1 MNRRALVYSLIL
13 VVLVTIGL
21 AACTP
26 PGEGEE
32 DAAAPGSEQQ
42 ANSGGATSTPATS
55 PTPAPTTDL
64 SSLLEEEESPQVPVV
79 DIAGG
84 VSGIG
89 AVEARRD
96 ANLVFTVNG
105 TVQDVYVEEGTVVTQ
120 GQVLAILDVRVFE
133 HEMDRAEAGV
143 TIAQAQKSAL
153 SEAPRAADV
162 QAANAQIR
170 QAEAGLARLQQ
181 LPEEIDLRA
190 AQASLKAAE
199 INLQSTRDKL
209 SHQKI
214 QAELQ
219 VRQAAYQLTQAQ
231 WQYALAQR
239 YWEHADEEGTNPV
252 QPSSKDMTGADITN
266 DLSEGQEAQYRVQY
280 EQAKAAMELAEESF
294 NQALVVAEGARKSE
308 VTGVQAAE
316 QQVVQAQIQLEKV
329 AQGANENEIA
339 QAQAG
344 VDLAVANRA
353 RLYPDP
359 TESQIIIAD
368 AQIRQAE
375 SALELAHL
383 NREYAELRAP
393 FEGIVSEVN
402 IDPGD
407 PGMSA
412 RDAAIKVVDMENM
425 YIDVDI
431 SDVDISSVNI
441 GQEASAYADAL
452 PGKLFTGDVSYI
464 APMATVSGNVRT
476 YEVRIQLDDTQGL
489 RPGMSVRV
497 EIDTSD
503 STG

>member
-1 MNRRALVYSLIL
+1 MNHRVLAISFVLGLLVA
-13 VVLVTIGL
+13 IGL
-21 AACTP
+21 AACGAA
-26 PGEGEE
+26 PGEGTTQGGEKQASTEE
-32 DAAAPGSEQQ
+32 TPEP
-42 ANSGGATSTPATS
+42 TTPAVRPTA
-55 PTPAPTTDL
+55 TPAPDL
-64 SSLLEEEESPQVPVV
+64 SSLLGEETSEMPVI

-96 ANLVFTVNG
+96 ADLVFPVNG
-105 TVQDVYVEEGTVVTQ
+105 TIQEVYVEEGSIVTP
-120 GQVLAILDVRVFE
+120 GQLLAILDVRVFE
-133 HEMDRAEAGV
+133 HEMNRAEAGL
-143 TIAQAQKSAL
+143 TIAHANKDAL
-153 SEAPRAADV
+153 SEPPRAADI

-170 QAEAGLARLQQ
+170 QAEAGITRLQQ
-181 LPEEIDLRA
+181 LPEEVDLRA
-190 AQASLKAAE
+190 AQASLEAAR
-199 INLQSTRDKL
+199 INLQATRDSL
-209 SHQKI
+209 SHQKT

-239 YWEHADEEGTNPV
+239 YWEHADEEGTSPV
-252 QPSSKDMTGADITN
+252 QPTSKDPMTGRDITN
-266 DLSEGQEAQYRVQY
+266 DISEGQEAQYRVQY
-280 EQAKAAMELAEESF
+280 EQAKASMELAEESF

-316 QQVVQAQIQLEKV
+316 QQVVQAEIQLEKV
-329 AQGANENEIA
+329 AQGANKHEIA

-359 TESQIIIAD
+359 TESQLTIAD

-375 SALELAHL
+375 SAFELAAL

-393 FEGIVSEVN
+393 FEGIISEVN

-407 PGMSA
+407 PGMSS
-412 RDAAIKVVDMENM
+412 REAAIKVVDMENM

-431 SDVDISSVNI
+431 SDVDISAVDI
-441 GQEASAYADAL
+441 GQEATAYADAL
-452 PGKLFTGDVSYI
+452 PGKLFEGEVSYI

-476 YEVRIQLDDTQGL
+476 YEVRIQLDDTRGL

-497 EIDTSD
+497 EIDTS
-503 STG
+503 G